1 MKTFTIDA
9 DDNIGVFS
17 SVEEAGQQAGVD
29 RFHSLDQLMALTE
42 SWPASRLVEIW
53 NSLTGVKPVKKF
65 KDRKTAVERIWTAI
79 QRLQPVGAPVK
90 PKSYKAAKGKPRRHT
105 GGKNTKTARML
116 ALLKQ
121 PSGAS
126 LKSLMKASGWQAH
139 SVRGFLSGHL
149 GKKLGLHVKSFQRN
163 GERVYSVRG

>member
-1 MKTFTIDA
+1 MRTFTIDS
-9 DDNIGVFS
+9 DDNINVFS
-17 SVEEAGQQAGVD
+17 SAEEAGQTAGVEL
-29 RFHSLDQLMALTE
+29 FHSLDELMPLAE
-42 SWPASRLVEIW
+42 RWPAIRLVEIW
-53 NSLTGVKPVKKF
+53 NSLPGVKPVKKF
-65 KDRKTAVERIWTAI
+65 KDRKTAVARIWMAI
-79 QRLQPVGAPVK
+79 QRLQPGGAPAK
-90 PKSYKAAKGKPRRHT
+90 PKPYKAAKGRPGRHT

-126 LKSLMKASGWQAH
+126 LKSLMKATGWQAH
-139 SVRGFLSGHL
+139 SVRGFLSGQL

>member
-9 DDNIGVFS
+9 DDNISVFS
-17 SVEEAGQQAGVD
+17 SVEEASQKAGVES
-29 RFHSLDQLMALTE
+29 FHSLDRLIALAE
-42 SWPASRLVEIW
+42 SWPANRLIEIW

-65 KDRKTAVERIWTAI
+65 KDRKTAVARIWTAV
-79 QRLQPVGAPVK
+79 QRLQPVGAPAK
-90 PKSYKAAKGKPRRHT
+90 PKPDKAAKGKPGRHT
-105 GGKNTKTARML
+105 GGKNTKTARVL

-126 LKSLMKASGWQAH
+126 LKSLMKATGWQAH
-139 SVRGFLSGHL
+139 SIRGFLSGHL
-149 GKKLGLHVKSFQRN
+149 GKKLGLRVKSFQRN